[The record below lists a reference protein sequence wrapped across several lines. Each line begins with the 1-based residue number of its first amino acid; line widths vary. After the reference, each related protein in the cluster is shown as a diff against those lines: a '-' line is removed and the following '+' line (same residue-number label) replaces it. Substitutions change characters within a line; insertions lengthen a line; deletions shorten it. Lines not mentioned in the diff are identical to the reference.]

1 MIDDEQR
8 RRHAR
13 HSLRLVLMTTGLFCV
28 LALIIPLVAPALSGY
43 SFLRFPLGLFLT
55 AQGSIAGIIAVIF
68 WAAERQDKLDRRHGL
83 TSEF

>member
-13 HSLRLVLMTTGLFCV
+13 DSRRHALITTGLICGI
-28 LALIIPLVAPALSGY
+28 ALIVPLIAPAIGGF
-43 SFLRFPLGLFLT
+43 SFLRFPIGMFLT
-55 AQGSIAGIIAVIF
+55 AFGTIFALIGVIF
-68 WAAERQDKLDRRHGL
+68 WSAERQDKLDRRYGL